1 MKWIQC
7 LVAFHWRDKPVSAA
21 RKCFDVAGSLGGVAK
36 CLAKAGNRVVDT
48 VVEID
53 EGVGGPENAAEVFAA
68 DELAGVLEK
77 INKRTEGLLANP
89 DRDAIAAQLG
99 IAGIDLED
107 AEAPDLGGIFLDCQ
121 RRSPRPR
128 CSWAESSMHVRR
140 RDNEID
146 GR

>member
-1 MKWIQC
+1 MRYGC
-7 LVAFHWRDKPVSAA
+7 DETVAALGDR
-21 RKCFDVAGSLGGVAK
+21 FDVDGSIGEVAEGVAE
-36 CLAKAGNRVVDT
+36 LHHRGVEA